1 MSTKTY
7 ADFRIDFLHDESGK
21 MLWGEHLFL
30 NIYHFWFIRRDGFL
44 LGDYK
49 KKIRYWKKLWEK
61 KWELPT
67 YKILLR
73 MIARENEQELPTY
86 KVLLRMIATE
96 NKQFNPMEFLH
107 WDWEDY
113 FHIIREWKTVCEKD
127 FLFSHPHLRK
137 PKRHL
142 KSKKYM

>member
-1 MSTKTY
+1 
-7 ADFRIDFLHDESGK
+7 

-30 NIYHFWFIRRDGFL
+30 NIYDFWVIRRDRFL

-49 KKIRYWKKLWEK
+49 KKNSLLKKIIRKKVRNNK
-61 KWELPT
+61 ELPT
-67 YKILLR
+67 YKVLLR

-96 NKQFNPMEFLH
+96 KEQFNPMEFLH